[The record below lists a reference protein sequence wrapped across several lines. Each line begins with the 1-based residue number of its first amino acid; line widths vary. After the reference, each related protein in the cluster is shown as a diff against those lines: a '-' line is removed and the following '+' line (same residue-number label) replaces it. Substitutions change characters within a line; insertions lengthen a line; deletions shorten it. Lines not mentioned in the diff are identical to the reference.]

1 MNKSTFIVALLKC
14 KGIGNKKAL
23 NYIIGNKFL
32 FTSCVENLNQLVN
45 INEFNLH
52 YKEAKKEINSNLKN
66 NISIV
71 SIFDSLFP
79 SKLYTI
85 TDPVLYLYYR
95 GNIQLL
101 STKSVAVIGT
111 RHPTDL
117 SIESTKNITK
127 LLAKNYTIIGGLAL
141 GIDKIGHET
150 AIEEKGYTIAVLPSS
165 IDKILPS
172 SNQKLAN
179 KIVENGGLLL
189 SEDSIG
195 TEVFKFNY
203 VKRDRIQS
211 ALSNLILIPEA
222 KENSGTMITVKNAL
236 MEGKKVYQLTTNIN
250 NNSITNSV
258 TVDDDIISIFDKDI
272 TKDIENEISKKNKLY
287 NYRDTVKQIS
297 IFE

>member
-1 MNKSTFIVALLKC
+1 MNKNTFIVALLKC

-23 NYIIGNKFL
+23 NYIIENKFL

-52 YKEAKKEINSNLKN
+52 YEEAKKEINLNLKN

-71 SIFDSLFP
+71 SIFDSLFS

-85 TDPVLYLYYR
+85 TDPILYLYYR

-101 STKSVAVIGT
+101 STKSIAIIGT

-117 SIESTKNITK
+117 SIESTKKITR
-127 LLAKNYTIIGGLAL
+127 LLAKKYTIIGGLAL

-172 SNQKLAN
+172 SNQSLAN

-189 SEDSIG
+189 SEYSIG

-236 MEGKKVYQLTTNIN
+236 MEGKKVYQLTTNTN
-250 NNSITNSV
+250 NNSITNTV
-258 TVDDDIISIFDKDI
+258 TLDDDIISIFDKDI

-287 NYRDTVKQIS
+287 NYRGTVKQIS

>member
-23 NYIIGNKFL
+23 NYIIENKFL

-189 SEDSIG
+189 SEYSIG

-236 MEGKKVYQLTTNIN
+236 MEGKKIYQLTTNIN

-287 NYRDTVKQIS
+287 NYRGTVKQIS

>member
-23 NYIIGNKFL
+23 NYIIENKFL

-127 LLAKNYTIIGGLAL
+127 LLAKKYTIIGGLAL

-189 SEDSIG
+189 SEYSIG

-250 NNSITNSV
+250 NNSITNLV

-287 NYRDTVKQIS
+287 NYRGTVKQIS

>member
-23 NYIIGNKFL
+23 NYIIENKFL

-52 YKEAKKEINSNLKN
+52 YEEAKKEINLNLKN

-101 STKSVAVIGT
+101 PTKSVAVIGT

-117 SIESTKNITK
+117 SIESTKKITR
-127 LLAKNYTIIGGLAL
+127 LLAKKYTIIGGLAL

-172 SNQKLAN
+172 SNQSLAN

-189 SEDSIG
+189 SEYSIG

-236 MEGKKVYQLTTNIN
+236 MEGKKVYQLTTNTN
-250 NNSITNSV
+250 NNIITNTV

-272 TKDIENEISKKNKLY
+272 TKDIENEILKKNELY
-287 NYRDTVKQIS
+287 NYRDNLKQIS